1 VQIIPAIDI
10 IGGKCI
16 RLAEG
21 NFEARK
27 EYGTDAVE
35 MAKCFLLDGA
45 RFLHIVDIEGAK
57 EGRIVNWQAIEGLG
71 KLEGL
76 RVQVG
81 GGVRSDS
88 DVEKL
93 LSMGVQRVV
102 IGSLAIRSP
111 EKLKGWAERF
121 SPDKFCIA
129 IDLKNGEIAY
139 SGWQRS
145 APISLKIIIP
155 NLIESGFS
163 SFLSTD
169 IKRDGMMNGPNIEM
183 YNNLVNEFPQVK
195 WLASG
200 GVTSVADL
208 RSLKQTGVAGAIIG
222 KAFYEGILSYKEC
235 VKAIC

>member
-21 NFEARK
+21 KFEARK

-35 MAKCFLLDGA
+35 MAKRFALNGA
-45 RFLHIVDIEGAK
+45 EFLHIVDIEGAK
-57 EGRIVNWQAIEGLG
+57 EGRVVNWQSIEGLG

-121 SPDKFCIA
+121 GPDKFCIA
-129 IDLKNGEIAY
+129 IDLKNGEIAF

-145 APISLKIIIP
+145 APVHLDTVIP
-155 NLIESGFS
+155 GLAQSGFT

-169 IKRDGMMNGPNIEM
+169 IKRDGMMNGPNTEM
-183 YNNLVNEFPQVK
+183 YNNLVREFPQVN

-200 GVTSVADL
+200 GVTSVEDL
-208 RSLKQTGVAGAIIG
+208 RSLKQTGVAGVIIG
-222 KAFYEGILSYKEC
+222 KAFYEGVLSYKEC
-235 VKAIC
+235 MKATC